1 MNDNKNKNLQNH
13 FPVPK
18 TARAAD
24 SALKSIDSAY
34 RPSFGLGLMGGG
46 SWGAFTAG
54 VLEVL
59 LPVLDS
65 MGDIKIISGT
75 SAGAI
80 NAAVTTSGLNDQ
92 GAHEAIR
99 RLKTV
104 WDRVKGVGYLVN
116 HMTAPYNSMDFMFPA
131 KDRWPN
137 IPGQYLSLM
146 SAFQA
151 ANPLMVTGVP
161 QYLSNLVNTTVPNW
175 KSVQKGRVSCA
186 VNTVRE
192 HILTSQTEHLI
203 LTGKNLTPDGITAS
217 AALKRMGPHQIWDN
231 PNMITPHHVYRD
243 GGYVQNPPLEPLID
257 AHPTDIIMIILHDHN
272 APEADPS
279 LALDKM
285 YDREIHT
292 DLARLTLHDSNLTRI
307 HAIQI
312 EMSNGAINGWH
323 LNDTSKLNA
332 SPKFIDALYE
342 AGQTAARKWLLENR
356 ERLGVE
362 STYRPKDHAVAELAA
377 AGLHY

>member
-1 MNDNKNKNLQNH
+1 MNDNRNKKLQH
-13 FPVPK
+13 YFPPRK
-18 TARAAD
+18 SARSSD
-24 SALKSIDSAY
+24 SAISQIDPTS

-54 VLEVL
+54 ALEVL

-65 MGDIKIISGT
+65 IGDIKIISGT

-80 NAAVTTSGLNDQ
+80 NGAVATSGLNDK
-92 GAHEAIR
+92 GAHEAVR

-116 HMTAPYNSMDFMFPA
+116 HLVAPCNMDFMLPR

-146 SAFQA
+146 TAFQA
-151 ANPLMVTGVP
+151 ANPLLVTGVP
-161 QYLSNLVNTTVPNW
+161 QYLSNLVKTSIPDW
-175 KSVQKGRVSCA
+175 KSVQEGQVKCA

-192 HILTSQTEHLI
+192 HIFTGQTDHLI
-203 LTGKNLTPDGITAS
+203 LTGRDLTPDGVTAS
-217 AALKRMGPHQIWDN
+217 AALKRMGNHQIWDN
-231 PNMITPHHVYRD
+231 SNMRGPQYVYRD
-243 GGYVQNPPLEPLID
+243 GGYIQNPPLEPLIE
-257 AHPTDIIMIILHDHN
+257 ANPTDIIMIILHDHT

-292 DLARLTLHDSNLTRI
+292 DLARLTLHDSNLIRI

-312 EMSNGAINGWH
+312 EMSDGAINGWH

-342 AGQTAARKWLLENR
+342 AGRVAAKKWLIENR
-356 ERLGVE
+356 DHLGSE

-377 AGLHY
+377 SGLHY